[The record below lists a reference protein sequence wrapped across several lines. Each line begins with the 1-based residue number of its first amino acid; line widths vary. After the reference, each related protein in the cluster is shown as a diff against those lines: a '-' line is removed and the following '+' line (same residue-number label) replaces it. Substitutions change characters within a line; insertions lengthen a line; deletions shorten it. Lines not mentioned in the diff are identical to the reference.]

1 MQQAGPFWHYLLVP
15 VTGISVPS
23 LPSLANASHEEDLT
37 TALLPGQA
45 ALHSTKP
52 WPFCVRCN
60 DCAALLA
67 RDSSGVWLRTP
78 QGSGAQ

>member
-60 DCAALLA
+60 D
-67 RDSSGVWLRTP
+67 
-78 QGSGAQ
+78 